1 MKLIRLT
8 SIDNGRFTNSFGNE
22 MTLAPNSSMA
32 LLNLTFQTN
41 LGILIDIPAG
51 ETITFQGYERQG
63 EFNVLRVTN
72 VADLPPKLFRVADL
86 ETFYKYIQFYLNTSI
101 PFSRSYAVDQ
111 DLRPWTCSA
120 YRITQ
125 NDLGFNQI
133 EYRYAPFLNPLFDSG
148 ATGADNETLP
158 LKSMVTDATQINL
171 TYAGSVEGQ
180 RTSIKMA
187 DGVASTIDTNNNI
200 VALEGRRLNDGSA
213 FYCCRI
219 FNYNDNGN
227 AGVNDNGFSIG
238 LSKDVT
244 IEQGIT
250 IPIEKRNFEINFN
263 RDTESYKFINNSK
276 DGTLVTPN
284 PTVLPELVSRGD
296 GSKDQEHDIVGFEV
310 KSGIVSSCVYQVKT
324 ELYRNLAAGNDWTQ
338 AGTGTTE
345 LFDTTNL
352 GDVAKYRRTQP
363 SVPAL
368 EHWWAPQA
376 GSATGWNVYTTGPPE
391 VGDPVTL
398 TATIDVAT
406 GVITIAG
413 TTFTPTTVPPVAL
426 TPSRHVL
433 ATSTLGP
440 GEELNPYVYINGS
453 SVNVELNMLNYS
465 IDPWLI
471 DGEKE
476 TDNNDVWQITGTRDS
491 GLSNDYEFLSNHPV
505 SPMNTI
511 IPSIGELLV
520 NGTVKKRWE
529 VRTNERP
536 SVALT
541 LPKEVWRA
549 LGEANAEG
557 TGPLRADP
565 KRIGRSTNYQINW
578 GLQKNVAYTS
588 DNFMVVSDS
597 IPLDSFDASR
607 PTYDFVDTDNI
618 LSNTLENAGRR
629 KNILMTIPENN
640 NEDGLVEFET
650 NTPIFIDM
658 NNKTTINPRNLN
670 FRILKKDFG
679 QIDTGGTGESAVMT
693 LLIKSGDK

>member
-8 SIDNGRFTNSFGNE
+8 SSDNGNFKSSFGNN
-22 MTLAPNSSMA
+22 MTLKPNSQMA

-41 LGILIDIPAG
+41 LGILIDIPEG
-51 ETITFQGYERQG
+51 ETITFEGYEKQG
-63 EFNVLRVTN
+63 SFNVLRVTN
-72 VADLPPKLFRVADL
+72 VVDLPPKVFKVTDI
-86 ETFYKYIQFYLNTSI
+86 ETFYKYIEFYLNTSI
-101 PFSRSYAVDQ
+101 PFSSGYTVNQ

-120 YRITQ
+120 YRITT
-125 NDLGFNQI
+125 NAFGFNNI
-133 EYRYAPFLNPLFDSG
+133 EYRYAPFINPLYDAAGLG
-148 ATGADNETLP
+148 ATGPLP
-158 LKSMVTDATQINL
+158 LKSMITNDTQIKV
-171 TYAGSVEGQ
+171 TPTGSVEGQ
-180 RTSIKMA
+180 RTEITMA
-187 DGVASTIDTNNNI
+187 DGVISTIDTNNNI
-200 VALEGRRLNDGSA
+200 VALEGRRLNDGTA

-219 FNYNDNGN
+219 KDYNDNGN

-238 LSKDVT
+238 LSKDATV
-244 IEQGIT
+244 EQGVT
-250 IPIEKRNFEINFN
+250 IPITKRNFEINFN

-284 PTVLPELVSRGD
+284 PVVLPELVSRGD

-310 KSGIVSSCVYQVKT
+310 KDGVVSSCVYQVKT
-324 ELYRNLAAGNDWTQ
+324 ELYRDLTSGNNWLQ

-406 GVITIAG
+406 GIITISG
-413 TTFTPTTVPPVAL
+413 TTFTPADPPEIAL
-426 TPSRHVL
+426 TPKRTVL

-453 SVNVELNMLNYS
+453 SVNVALNMLNYS

-476 TDNNDVWQITGTRDS
+476 TDNNDEWQITGSLDS
-491 GLSNDYEFLSNHPV
+491 GLGNDYEFLSKHAV
-505 SPMNTI
+505 SPMNEV
-511 IPSIGELLV
+511 IPSIGQLLV
-520 NGTVKKRWE
+520 NGTVKKRWLTL
-529 VRTNERP
+529 TNENP

-541 LPKEVWRA
+541 LPKEVWRT
-549 LGEANAEG
+549 LGEANAAG
-557 TGPLRADP
+557 TGNLRAPP
-565 KRIGRSTNYQINW
+565 KKIGTNTNYGINW

-588 DNFMVVSDS
+588 DNFIVVSDS

-607 PTYDFVDTDNI
+607 PVYDFVDTDNI
-618 LSNTLENAGRR
+618 LSKTLENAGRR

-650 NTPIFIDM
+650 NTPIFIDI
-658 NNKTTINPRNLN
+658 NNTNTINPRNLN
-670 FRILKKDFG
+670 IRVLKKDFSPIETNG
-679 QIDTGGTGESAVMT
+679 SGESAVMT
-693 LLIKSGDK
+693 ILIKNGDE